1 MSIAE
6 ELLGNIPMLN
16 AFQLRALVPYLS
28 PEDAMT
34 IDDFEQ
40 SELAE
45 DYYVETINLRYGK
58 LKNKNHLFEVFSK
71 YCGYDD
77 STYTRLDMLTF
88 VAENTARYEWN
99 THVLLKMHGTNLDGW
114 VKTMTDCLN
123 RGDELAIYALCDMLK
138 RHAFVFTQTKPWT
151 TVDGSIGSLTVPE
164 LCMMCDVRLIYLG
177 NNTFG
182 EIKCKPEV
190 LSPLPKPKPFREEQ
204 TPCTL
209 VSPSEEL
216 VVGILDESKS
226 SCTLVNLPHSPE
238 TAKIELAKQD
248 MSLKLEE
255 ESNDRTLPVETPCV
269 NTANESQLIPQ
280 IAPTSSP
287 TAETNKTALPNRDQ
301 TALNAPPPIANE
313 TKPELTDG
321 TKPST
326 KQPEGENP
334 MIPMDKNQYDKPNG
348 NKETKA
354 ETSTPETK
362 ETDIDKT
369 GQDQINK
376 LGKSEVISE
385 TIEQL
390 NLIQNITNKES
401 VNQEQEKPD
410 PQDKPITNHT
420 TDIRMCTVQLEILTE
435 ADIMKHVHV
444 HKEIKPSGLVE
455 TVETTHF
462 TRSRTKTKSPRTNR
476 LPRTVSS
483 NIAYVHQDEQS
494 DSGSSPSAKRKRNS
508 RPRMEPSSSR
518 IKADSFSTKSP
529 SV

>member
-1 MSIAE
+1 
-6 ELLGNIPMLN
+6 
-16 AFQLRALVPYLS
+16 
-28 PEDAMT
+28 
-34 IDDFEQ
+34 
-40 SELAE
+40 
-45 DYYVETINLRYGK
+45 
-58 LKNKNHLFEVFSK
+58 
-71 YCGYDD
+71 
-77 STYTRLDMLTF
+77 
-88 VAENTARYEWN
+88 
-99 THVLLKMHGTNLDGW
+99 
-114 VKTMTDCLN
+114 
-123 RGDELAIYALCDMLK
+123 MLK
-138 RHAFVFTQTKPWT
+138 KHAFVFTQTKPWT

-177 NNTFG
+177 NNKFG

-204 TPCTL
+204 TPRTL
-209 VSPSEEL
+209 VSLSEEL

-226 SCTLVNLPHSPE
+226 SCTLVSLPCSPE
-238 TAKIELAKQD
+238 TAIIELAKQD

-287 TAETNKTALPNRDQ
+287 TAKMSKTALPNRDQ
-301 TALNAPPPIANE
+301 TTVNAPPPVVNE
-313 TKPELTDG
+313 TKLELTDG
-321 TKPST
+321 TQPST
-326 KQPEGENP
+326 KQPEAENP
-334 MIPMDKNQYDKPNG
+334 MILTDKNQYDKPNG
-348 NKETKA
+348 NKESKA

-385 TIEQL
+385 TIEQP

-410 PQDKPITNHT
+410 SQDKPVTNHT
-420 TDIRMCTVQLEILTE
+420 TNIRMCTVQLEILTE
-435 ADIMKHVHV
+435 VDIVKHVHV
-444 HKEIKPSGLVE
+444 HKEIKSKTAPPAKPSELVGTVETVE

-476 LPRTVSS
+476 LPRTASS

-494 DSGSSPSAKRKRNS
+494 DSGSSPSAKRK
-508 RPRMEPSSSR
+508 
-518 IKADSFSTKSP
+518 
-529 SV
+529 